1 MTRPAPRF
9 TGVVPP
15 TVTPLTEDGVVDV
28 PSLERLI
35 ERILGAGAHGIFALG
50 SSGETVF
57 LTDAQRDQALEVIVK
72 TVAGQV
78 PVLAGCIEP
87 TTPRV
92 IERVHAA
99 ERLGA
104 DAIVTTAPFYAIVGP
119 HEVERHF
126 RAVHAASELPLLAYD
141 IPVCV
146 HTKLSVPM
154 LTRLVADGV
163 LVGVKDSS
171 GDDVAFRQLLL
182 SVADRAPDAAFS
194 ALTGHEVVV
203 DGMMLA
209 GAAGSVPGL
218 GNVDPE
224 GYVRLHD
231 ACVAGDWAT
240 ARTEQDRLTRLFRI
254 VDAAD
259 PATAA
264 GATRGVGAFKTA
276 LQLLGVIESNA
287 VSLPMRRLDGSETAR
302 VRAELET
309 AGLLQA

>member
-1 MTRPAPRF
+1 MTRPTPGFA
-9 TGVVPP
+9 GVVPP
-15 TVTPLTEDGVVDV
+15 TITPLTEDGVVDV
-28 PSLERLI
+28 ASLERVV
-35 ERILGAGAHGIFALG
+35 ERILRAGAHGIFALG

-72 TVAGQV
+72 TVAGHV
-78 PVLAGCIEP
+78 PVIAGCIEP

-92 IERVHAA
+92 VERVHAA
-99 ERLGA
+99 KRLGA
-104 DAIVTTAPFYAIVGP
+104 DAVVTTAPFYAIVGP

-146 HTKLSVPM
+146 HTKLSVPV
-154 LTRLVADGV
+154 LTRLLADGV
-163 LVGVKDSS
+163 IVGVKDSS
-171 GDDVAFRQLLL
+171 GDDVGFRQLLL
-182 SVADRAPDAAFS
+182 SVADHAPDAQFS

-203 DGMMLA
+203 DAMMLA
-209 GAAGSVPGL
+209 GATGSVPGL

-224 GYVRLHD
+224 GYVRLHE
-231 ACVAGDWAT
+231 ACVSGDWAT
-240 ARTEQDRLTRLFRI
+240 AHREQDRLTRLFRI

-276 LQLLGVIESNA
+276 LQLLGVIASNV
-287 VSLPMRRLDGSETAR
+287 VSLPMRRLDAPETAR

-309 AGLLQA
+309 AGLL